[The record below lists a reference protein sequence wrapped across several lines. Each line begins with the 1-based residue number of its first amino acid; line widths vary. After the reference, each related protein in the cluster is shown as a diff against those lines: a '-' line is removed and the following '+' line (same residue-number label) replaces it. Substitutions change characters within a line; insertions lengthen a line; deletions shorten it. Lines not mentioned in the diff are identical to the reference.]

1 MSGNGLPAYFSPVRI
16 IGIND
21 IAGKFLDNV
30 KISFG
35 VLKETMSN
43 PFSAQLSSAD
53 FCILIREVGV
63 ILVANRALL
72 DIIDTEPQYKI

>member
-21 IAGKFLDNV
+21 IAGKILDSV

-35 VLKETMSN
+35 VLNETISN
-43 PFSAQLSSAD
+43 PFPTQLSIAD
-53 FCILIREVGV
+53 FCILIRELGI
-63 ILVANRALL
+63 ILVANRTLL